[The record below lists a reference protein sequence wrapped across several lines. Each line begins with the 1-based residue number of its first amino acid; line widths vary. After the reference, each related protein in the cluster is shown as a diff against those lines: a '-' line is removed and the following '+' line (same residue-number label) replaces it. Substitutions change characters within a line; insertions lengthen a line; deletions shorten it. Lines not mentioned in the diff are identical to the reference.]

1 MGIRVLIADRQEM
14 FREALKRLLE
24 SQSDFEIIA
33 DTDDG
38 VQLIKLVAT
47 LKPDVLL
54 LDLKLRKLSGMDALR
69 EIAAL
74 KTSVRPI
81 LLTDALD
88 KSEIIQALLW
98 GACGMVPKSESG
110 YLLFKSIRNVAAGE
124 YWISR
129 DRVGE
134 IVKNLRS
141 LATIVEQNA
150 KTQASSLSRQ
160 QQQIV
165 DAIAA
170 GCSNK
175 EIAEEL
181 SVSERTVKYHLT
193 RIFGKLGVSG
203 RMQLARYSL
212 KNDVANASSN

>member
-1 MGIRVLIADRQEM
+1 MGIRILIADRQEM
-14 FREALKRLLE
+14 FREVLKRLLE
-24 SQSDFEIIA
+24 SESDFEVIA

-38 VQLIKLVAT
+38 EQLIKLV
-47 LKPDVLL
+47 LSFKPDVLL
-54 LDLKLRKLSGMDALR
+54 LDLKLRRLSGMDALR

-81 LLTDALD
+81 LLTDALK
-88 KSEIIQALLW
+88 KSEVIQALLW
-98 GACGMVPKSESG
+98 GACGVVYKSDPG
-110 YLLFKSIRNVAAGE
+110 HLLFKSIRNVASGE
-124 YWISR
+124 YWVSHDGI
-129 DRVGE
+129 GE
-134 IVKNLRS
+134 LVKNLRS
-141 LATIVEQNA
+141 LTTKVEQNA
-150 KTQASSLSRQ
+150 KVQAGSLSRQ

-165 DAIAA
+165 EAIAA

-203 RMQLARYSL
+203 RMQLARFSL
-212 KNDVANASSN
+212 KNEVASVPSN

>member
-1 MGIRVLIADRQEM
+1 MSIRVLIADRQEM
-14 FREALKRLLE
+14 FREALRHLLE
-24 SQSDFEIIA
+24 SESEFEIVA

-38 VQLIKLVAT
+38 EQLVKLAAT

-54 LDLKLRKLSGMDALR
+54 LDLRLRRLSGMEAMR

-74 KTSVRPI
+74 KTGIRPI
-81 LLTDALD
+81 LLTDTLE

-98 GACGMVPKSESG
+98 GACGMVRKSDSG
-110 YLLFKSIRNVAAGE
+110 HLLFKSIRNVAAGE

-141 LATIVEQNA
+141 LATMVEQNA
-150 KTQASSLSRQ
+150 KVQANSLSRQ

-175 EIAEEL
+175 EIAGEL

-203 RMQLARYSL
+203 RMQLARFSL
-212 KNDVANASSN
+212 KNDAAKASSN

>member
-14 FREALKRLLE
+14 FREVLRHLLE
-24 SQSDFEIIA
+24 SESDFEIVA

-38 VQLIKLVAT
+38 EQLVKLVAT
-47 LKPDVLL
+47 LKPDILL
-54 LDLKLRKLSGMDALR
+54 LDIKLRRLSGMEALR
-69 EIAAL
+69 EIAAME
-74 KTSVRPI
+74 TGVRPI
-81 LLTDALD
+81 LLTDGIE
-88 KSEIIQALLW
+88 KSELTQALLW
-98 GACGMVPKSESG
+98 GACGMVRKSDPG

-141 LATIVEQNA
+141 LATMVEQNA
-150 KTQASSLSRQ
+150 KVQANSLSRQ

-212 KNDVANASSN
+212 KNDVANVSSN

>member
-14 FREALKRLLE
+14 FREVLKHLLE
-24 SQSDFEIIA
+24 SESDFEIVA

-38 VQLIKLVAT
+38 EQLIKLAAA
-47 LKPDVLL
+47 LKPDVIL
-54 LDLKLRKLSGMDALR
+54 LDIKLRRLSGMEALR

-74 KTSVRPI
+74 KTGVRPI
-81 LLTDALD
+81 LLTDALE

-98 GACGMVPKSESG
+98 GACGMVRKSDAG
-110 YLLFKSIRNVAAGE
+110 QLLFKSIRNVAAGE

-129 DRVGE
+129 ERVGE

-141 LATIVEQNA
+141 LATMVEQNA
-150 KTQASSLSRQ
+150 KVQANTLSRQ
-160 QQQIV
+160 QQLIV
-165 DAIAA
+165 DAIVA

-203 RMQLARYSL
+203 RMQLARFSL
-212 KNDVANASSN
+212 KNDVTNVSSN